1 MTDRRL
7 SRNEKA
13 EICRLYSVMRI
24 PTAILAQKFSVSEA
38 KIVRV
43 LESAG
48 IIKGVEGNYV

>member
-13 EICRLYSVMRI
+13 EICRLYSLMHI

-48 IIKGVEGNYV
+48 IIRG

>member
-48 IIKGVEGNYV
+48 IIKGVE